1 MATHTAA
8 AIITIIIII
17 IMIIMDIHTMSLLRS
32 NIPDKR
38 MRIFTTTTIII
49 IMNMTITT
57 TIITMNIQYITKEP
71 PQLN

>member
-8 AIITIIIII
+8 AIITIIIIT
-17 IMIIMDIHTMSLLRS
+17 IIMDIHTMSLLRS

-49 IMNMTITT
+49 IMNMMITI
-57 TIITMNIQYITKEP
+57 TIITMNTNIQYITKEP

>member
-8 AIITIIIII
+8 AIITIII

-49 IMNMTITT
+49 MNMTITT
-57 TIITMNIQYITKEP
+57 TIITMNTNIQYITKEP

>member
-8 AIITIIIII
+8 AIITIIII
-17 IMIIMDIHTMSLLRS
+17 IMIIMDIHTMSLLRL

-49 IMNMTITT
+49 TMNMMITT
-57 TIITMNIQYITKEP
+57 IIITMNIQYITKQP